1 MQDYSYV
8 FNAHP
13 EFIDSMYAKYLADPT
28 SVEPGWRTF
37 FEGFEFGGMNGHTK
51 PAAVA
56 GVSSNVERDLSVV
69 SMIIGYRNRGHLLS
83 TTNPIRKRKD
93 RHPHLALEDYQLSAA
108 DLDQDRKSVV

>member
-56 GVSSNVERDLSVV
+56 GVSSKIGLFACKGIINTNVKNTDKRYLIDDYYLS
-69 SMIIGYRNRGHLLS
+69 I
-83 TTNPIRKRKD
+83 
-93 RHPHLALEDYQLSAA
+93 
-108 DLDQDRKSVV
+108 